1 MQIIPEKFY
10 GDWDVHC
17 EIFFQ
22 NNPANFILSLSL
34 SLSLI
39 RSFLTIYDSNKFTL

>member
-10 GDWDVHC
+10 GDWDIHC

-22 NNPANFILSLSL
+22 NNPADFILSLSL
-34 SLSLI
+34 SLFY
-39 RSFLTIYDSNKFTL
+39 SFFSYDLW

>member
-22 NNPANFILSLSL
+22 NNPADFILSLSL
-34 SLSLI
+34 FY
-39 RSFLTIYDSNKFTL
+39 SFFSYDLW